1 MGHGTKEYCGLLRVF
16 ISPILTLAAYDR
28 KHAKEGK
35 LMNLRTKGQK
45 PIGPDELQMLHETLR
60 AWCEEW
66 NCELKSPEA
75 LEAARELVTWFDYA
89 ITGRRQLR
97 RSLRSL

>member
-1 MGHGTKEYCGLLRVF
+1 MGHGTKQYRGLLRVF

-45 PIGPDELQMLHETLR
+45 PIGRDELRMLHETLR
-60 AWCEEW
+60 AWCERR

-75 LEAARELVTWFDYA
+75 LEAAHELV
-89 ITGRRQLR
+89 I
-97 RSLRSL
+97 